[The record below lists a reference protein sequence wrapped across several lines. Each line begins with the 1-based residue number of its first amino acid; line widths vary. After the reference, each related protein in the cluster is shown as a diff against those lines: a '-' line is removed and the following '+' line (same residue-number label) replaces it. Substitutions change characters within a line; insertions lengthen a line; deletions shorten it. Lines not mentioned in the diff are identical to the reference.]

1 MGDSQSRQVGN
12 QFMGRIGDILDDG
25 PGRAYNRP
33 LYRSPSGATRD
44 AWRLGQNFNE
54 DLIGDGGFNSQQRRA
69 MGDLGGIETG
79 YERLGQGNGLSNAQD
94 RAMSGIGQVGNQYGR
109 LASGNGLSNAQDRA
123 MSGMSGLGGQYAD
136 LGNAYDPNSEAY
148 RTLRQGISDDT
159 LTSVA
164 ALGASSGRSGATSF
178 NDGAAR
184 GLGNAL
190 AGLDYSNMQ
199 NNVNNQYRSLD
210 SQQGVFGNVFNM
222 GQQGIDNRFNALA
235 GQRGAYGD
243 QFGMGQQGIDNRFNA
258 LAGRR
263 GIANDRFGMGQQGIN
278 NSWNAIGGIGQI
290 GAARDA
296 DRLARRLADFDLH
309 NRRQNNEIDWLGRI
323 NGAMGGGAGDG
334 ANEAPWWQQL
344 LGFGVGLGGRAIGAA
359 GGAPQPGFW

>member
-1 MGDSQSRQVGN
+1 MAEGSDSQSRQVGD
-12 QFMGRIGDILDDG
+12 QFMGRIGGILDDG

-54 DLIGDGGFNSQQRRA
+54 DLIGDGGLNSQQRSA
-69 MGDLGGIETG
+69 MRSLGGI
-79 YERLGQGNGLSNAQD
+79 GQGY
-94 RAMSGIGQVGNQYGR
+94 GQ
-109 LASGNGLSNAQDRA
+109 LASGNGLSRDQSGA
-123 MSGMSGLGGQYAD
+123 MRGMQGLGAQYAD
-136 LGNAYDPNSEAY
+136 LGDAYDPNSEAY
-148 RTLRQGISDDT
+148 KTLRQGISDDT

-190 AGLDYSNMQ
+190 AGLDYGNMQ
-199 NNVNNQYRSLD
+199 NNINNQYRSLD
-210 SQQGVFGNVFNM
+210 SQQGVFGNVFGM

-235 GQRGAYGD
+235 GQRG
-243 QFGMGQQGIDNRFNA
+243 
-258 LAGRR
+258 
-263 GIANDRFGMGQQGIN
+263 IANDQFGMGQQGIN

-296 DRLARRLADFDLH
+296 DRLAQRLADFDLH

-344 LGFGVGLGGRAIGAA
+344 LGFGVGIGGRALTGNF
-359 GGAPQPGFW
+359 GPGN